1 MNAPAPKTTTAPD
14 EALSSLMGAALD
26 VPAAPEQPEVP
37 AWAPDNTLA
46 RTGNTEKE
54 QAMWFG
60 GMEQA
65 QANAQDNAAIC
76 GGADWL
82 PIENAPQTGRTLLLG
97 YWNSLGKWRTV
108 CGQWMSAE
116 YIGQEWEEPD
126 DVEAGWFETAVEADD
141 VPNCWRIEPTHW
153 MPLPAA
159 PGTPA
164 SPVSTLEQDPPAAW
178 MEPGIDIPVTNEYRN
193 KTPLRQAK
201 YSVPLYRHAPVAA
214 PAAGDALT
222 AAARDVLAERQRQ
235 ISVEGWEPERDDTY
249 RHGELA

>member
-14 EALSSLMGAALD
+14 EALGSLMGAALD
-26 VPAAPEQPEVP
+26 VPNAPEQPEVP

-65 QANAQDNAAIC
+65 QVNAQDNAAIR

-82 PIENAPQTGRTLLLG
+82 PIESAPQTGRTLLLG

-108 CGQWMSAE
+108 RGQWMSLDHIAE
-116 YIGQEWEEPD
+116 NWEEPD
-126 DVEAGWFETAVEADD
+126 DAEAGWFETAVEADD

-159 PGTPA
+159 PGTPT
-164 SPVSTLEQDPPAAW
+164 SPVSTVEQGQALPPLDENLRLILGRPNFACGQLAQMLRLGGQEIECRAEHEQAAVIYFLLNIYLKHGSGW
-178 MEPGIDIPVTNEYRN
+178 AEKASD
-193 KTPLRQAK
+193 AF
-201 YSVPLYRHAPVAA
+201 AA
-214 PAAGDALT
+214 IAAQQGKGG
-222 AAARDVLAERQRQ
+222 AA
-235 ISVEGWEPERDDTY
+235 
-249 RHGELA
+249 

>member
-14 EALSSLMGAALD
+14 EALSSLIGAALD

-65 QANAQDNAAIC
+65 QANAQDNAAIR

-82 PIENAPQTGRTLLLG
+82 PIESAPQTGRTLLLG

-108 CGQWMSAE
+108 RGQWMSLDHIAE
-116 YIGQEWEEPD
+116 NWEEPD
-126 DVEAGWFETAVEADD
+126 DAEAGWFETAVEA
-141 VPNCWRIEPTHW
+141 E
-153 MPLPAA
+153 
-159 PGTPA
+159 
-164 SPVSTLEQDPPAAW
+164 
-178 MEPGIDIPVTNEYRN
+178 
-193 KTPLRQAK
+193 
-201 YSVPLYRHAPVAA
+201 
-214 PAAGDALT
+214 
-222 AAARDVLAERQRQ
+222 
-235 ISVEGWEPERDDTY
+235 
-249 RHGELA
+249 